1 MISFFKKFF
10 VKSEDQLK
18 VLELQNE
25 ISSLK
30 RIVQD
35 LEIENSDFEIAK
47 FNLIDENKE
56 LERQIRELN
65 KKIDSIRIILEYKW

>member
-65 KKIDSIRIILEYKW
+65 KKIDSIKIILEYK

>member
-65 KKIDSIRIILEYKW
+65 KKIDSIRIILEYK

>member
-47 FNLIDENKE
+47 FNLMDENKE

-65 KKIDSIRIILEYKW
+65 KKIDSIKIILEYK